1 MCAFGIGNG
10 THSTLLIYAN
20 ICSEALFNLFRVIL
34 FIIIASKPATLWW
47 WKSTTRQR
55 VDVLLTVQPKVVV
68 PPTLGYKEIIPQ
80 ADAACKVVYDDTP
93 TWLYKLD

>member
-1 MCAFGIGNG
+1 MPIFVPK
-10 THSTLLIYAN
+10 LF
-20 ICSEALFNLFRVIL
+20 FNLFRVIL
-34 FIIIASKPATLWW
+34 LIIMASKPATLWW

-80 ADAACKVVYDDTP
+80 ADAACKVIYDDTP